1 MESCWSLE
9 LWNYLFTTNL
19 FWYHTWII
27 RIKYIDELS
36 YQALDTIR
44 SKKHKMPNEFSICDY
59 LNANTDRDN
68 DFIKNR
74 IRYLLEN
81 WQSKK
86 QVKNKINTYFKIY
99 STDRAILNDY
109 GFSNKSNNHIKNGL
123 TCTQSNKD
131 LFEILKCKLVN
142 KLKSQIKIFIK

>member
-1 MESCWSLE
+1 
-9 LWNYLFTTNL
+9 
-19 FWYHTWII
+19 
-27 RIKYIDELS
+27 
-36 YQALDTIR
+36 
-44 SKKHKMPNEFSICDY
+44 MPNEFSICDY

-68 DFIKNR
+68 NFIKNR
-74 IRYLLEN
+74 MRYLLEN
-81 WQSKK
+81 GKSEK

-99 STDRAILNDY
+99 STDPAILNDY
-109 GFSNKSNNHIKNGL
+109 GFSNKLNNHIKNGL